1 MALNQRDAAVYRG
14 PIFTGPVLEDSRA
27 LFRTLR
33 DLGDAVWIPD
43 LSLYIV
49 ARYADVVAA
58 LRAPDI
64 LISGEGVSVNAEQNA
79 AAGMFTSTILSDG
92 ERHRHF
98 KRIVT
103 RPLTPTAMAALKEH
117 TDSLARERVAM
128 LADGQSF
135 DAIAQIANYLP
146 LMIVAQ
152 MLGIRGVDSE
162 RMLAWSSSAFDA
174 FGPSDCQQVA
184 NSAERLHDFGL
195 FMQGLNRDDLVPG
208 GWADALFTAADAGEI
223 SLDEARGL
231 LGDYLIPSLDTTIYA
246 IGEMLNGLATTPGA
260 WDKVRANPGLIAG
273 TIDEAVRLATPLRGF
288 TRLAV
293 ADFQL
298 SETLIPAGS
307 RVWLMYGA
315 ANRDERKYPEPDRF
329 DVERNPRDHLGWGHG
344 VHLCLGKALARLEME
359 AILRALVD
367 HVGCIERE
375 DARRVINNSAQG
387 FSELVM
393 RMQAI

>member
-1 MALNQRDAAVYRG
+1 
-14 PIFTGPVLEDSRA
+14 
-27 LFRTLR
+27 
-33 DLGDAVWIPD
+33 
-43 LSLYIV
+43 
-49 ARYADVVAA
+49 
-58 LRAPDI
+58 
-64 LISGEGVSVNAEQNA
+64 
-79 AAGMFTSTILSDG
+79 
-92 ERHRHF
+92 
-98 KRIVT
+98 
-103 RPLTPTAMAALKEH
+103 
-117 TDSLARERVAM
+117 
-128 LADGQSF
+128 
-135 DAIAQIANYLP
+135 
-146 LMIVAQ
+146 
-152 MLGIRGVDSE
+152 
-162 RMLAWSSSAFDA
+162 
-174 FGPSDCQQVA
+174 
-184 NSAERLHDFGL
+184 
-195 FMQGLNRDDLVPG
+195 
-208 GWADALFTAADAGEI
+208 
-223 SLDEARGL
+223 

-246 IGEMLNGLATTPGA
+246 IGEMLNGLATTLGA
-260 WDKVRANPGLIAG
+260 WDKVRANPGLISG

-367 HVGCIERE
+367 HVGRIERE
-375 DARRVINNSAQG
+375 NARRVINNSAQG